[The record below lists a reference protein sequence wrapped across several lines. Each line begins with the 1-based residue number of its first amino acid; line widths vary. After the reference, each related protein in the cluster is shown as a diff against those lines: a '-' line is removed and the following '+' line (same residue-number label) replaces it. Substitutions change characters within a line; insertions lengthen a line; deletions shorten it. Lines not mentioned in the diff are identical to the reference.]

1 MFVPAGNAVVVNV
14 ATPPE
19 TAPEPK
25 GVATPL
31 L

>member
-1 MFVPAGNAVVVNV
+1 MFEPVGKAVVVNV

-19 TAPEPK
+19 TVPEPK

>member
-1 MFVPAGNAVVVNV
+1 MFEPVGNAVVVNV
-14 ATPPE
+14 AVPLE
-19 TAPEPK
+19 TDLDPK